1 MPAEQFGGQMLT
13 LSFILPAHY
22 ASPLIDADAI
32 DVDILGRVASSYEAL
47 KSPQFRVLRYLSLC
61 YHIW

>member
-32 DVDILGRVASSYEAL
+32 DVDILGRVASSYE
-47 KSPQFRVLRYLSLC
+47 R
-61 YHIW
+61 